1 MGYLV
6 GITCLFLVK
15 IKEKMTDG
23 EDVVPLLMMLMHLI
37 LFSAVGHDGR

>member
-23 EDVVPLLMMLMHLI
+23 KTWYLCL
-37 LFSAVGHDGR
+37 